1 MTRRVYDSANAS
13 PEEVEAVLALLSDS
27 GIAHYQTPSGIF
39 GLAPGAI
46 WVSNDG
52 DYEGARKLIETHD
65 RARAQRV
72 RAEYAELAAA
82 SGHGPL
88 RATLV
93 NVRRLA
99 TERPLQAL
107 LYAAVLVLIIVFH
120 VLFFRALA

>member
-1 MTRRVYDSANAS
+1 MTRRVYDLANAS
-13 PEEVEAVLALLSDS
+13 PEEVEEVLAMLSDAN
-27 GIAHYQTPSGIF
+27 IAHYQTPSGLF

-46 WVSNDG
+46 WVKYDG
-52 DYEGARKLIETHD
+52 DYEQARRLIEAHD

-72 RAEYAELAAA
+72 RTEYAKLAAA

-93 NVRRLA
+93 NLRRLA

-107 LYAAVLVLIIVFH
+107 LYAAVLTLVIAFH

>member
-1 MTRRVYDSANAS
+1 MTRRVYDLANAS
-13 PEEVEAVLALLSDS
+13 PEEVEAVLALLADN

-46 WVSNDG
+46 WVNSDG
-52 DYEGARKLIETHD
+52 DYEAARKLIEALD

-72 RAEYAELAAA
+72 RAHYAELAAV

-93 NVRRLA
+93 NVRRLVS
-99 TERPLQAL
+99 ERPLQAL
-107 LYAAVLVLIIVFH
+107 LYAAALALVIAFH